1 MIEAYYNALAPY
13 YKFIYPDWEASVK
26 RQASVLGGVIR
37 ELFGH
42 NVQHILDAACGIG
55 TQSIGLAQLGY
66 TVTASDI
73 SLAEI
78 QQARTEASKR
88 GLNIEFY
95 VADMREL
102 WAVHQRQFNVVIAC
116 DNAVP
121 HLLNDAEI
129 LLAFEEFHRC
139 AEQGGGC
146 IVSVHDY
153 AKMKRGRKRLYPR
166 LPNKTLGGRI
176 LMFDV
181 WEFDGDFHEITT
193 YVVEDK
199 GQPTAQTRVIRDGR
213 CYCVTTAKLRELL
226 RQAGFTEVKTL
237 RDRFFQPLIVG
248 VKE

>member
-1 MIEAYYNALAPY
+1 MTEAYYNALAPY

-26 RQASVLGGVIR
+26 RQATALSSVIR
-37 ELFGH
+37 ELFGY
-42 NVQHILDAACGIG
+42 NVQYILDAACGIG

-73 SLAEI
+73 SPAEI
-78 QQARTEASKR
+78 QEARTETSKR

-102 WAVHQRQFNVVIAC
+102 WPIHQRQFNVVIAC

-129 LLAFEEFHRC
+129 LIAFEQFHRC
-139 AEQGGGC
+139 AKQGGGC

-153 AKMKRGRKRLYPR
+153 AKIKRSRKRLYPR
-166 LPNKTLGGRI
+166 LPHETSGKRI

-181 WEFDGDFHEITT
+181 WDFDGDFQEITT
-193 YVVEDK
+193 YIVEDK
-199 GQPTAQTRVIRDGR
+199 GQPTAQTRVIRGGR
-213 CYCVTTAKLRELL
+213 CYCVTTAKLLKLL
-226 RQAGFTEVKTL
+226 TQAGFSEVKML

>member
-1 MIEAYYNALAPY
+1 MTEAYYNALAPY

-26 RQASVLGGVIR
+26 RQATALGGVIR
-37 ELFGH
+37 EFYGH

-55 TQSIGLAQLGY
+55 TQSIGLARLGY

-73 SLAEI
+73 SPAEVE
-78 QQARTEASKR
+78 QARTEASKR

-102 WAVHQRQFNVVIAC
+102 WRIHQRQFGVVIAC

-121 HLLNDAEI
+121 HLLSDAEI
-129 LLAFEEFHRC
+129 LLAFEQFYRC
-139 AEQGGGC
+139 TEQGGGC
-146 IVSVHDY
+146 ILSAHDY
-153 AKMKRGRKRLYPR
+153 ANMKRSGKRVYPR
-166 LPNKTLGGRI
+166 LPHEISGKSI

-181 WEFDGDFHEITT
+181 WKFEGDFHEITT

-199 GQPTAQTRVIRDGR
+199 GQLTAQTRVIRGGR
-213 CYCVTTAKLRELL
+213 CYCVTAAKLINLL
-226 RQAGFTEVKTL
+226 TQAGFSKVKAL
-237 RDRFFQPLIVG
+237 RDRFFQPLIIG